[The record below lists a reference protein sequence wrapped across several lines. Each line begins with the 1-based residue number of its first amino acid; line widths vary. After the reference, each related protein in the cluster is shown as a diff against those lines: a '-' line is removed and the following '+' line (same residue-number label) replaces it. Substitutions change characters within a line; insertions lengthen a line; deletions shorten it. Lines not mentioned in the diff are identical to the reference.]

1 MMIHEMKPGKRASAK
16 ATKRLGRGESSG
28 QGKTGGHGHKGSGQR
43 AGSIGSKMK
52 EGGRIPFFRRLPKRG
67 FNNAIFATVYQVVNV
82 GTIDKEF
89 AVGEVVDPT
98 ALEAKGL
105 ITTAAGLVKVL
116 GTGVLGKG
124 LTIKAHKFSES
135 AAEKI
140 KAAGGAAEAL

>member
-1 MMIHEMKPGKRASAK
+1 MMIHELKPGKRASSK
-16 ATKRLGRGESSG
+16 PTKRLGRGESSG

-52 EGGRIPFFRRLPKRG
+52 EGGRLPFFRRIPKRG
-67 FNNAIFATVYQVVNV
+67 FNNAAFGTVYQVVNV

-89 AVGEVVDPT
+89 AVGDVVDPM

-105 ITTAAGLVKVL
+105 ITSGTGLVKVL

-140 KAAGGAAEAL
+140 KASGGTAETL